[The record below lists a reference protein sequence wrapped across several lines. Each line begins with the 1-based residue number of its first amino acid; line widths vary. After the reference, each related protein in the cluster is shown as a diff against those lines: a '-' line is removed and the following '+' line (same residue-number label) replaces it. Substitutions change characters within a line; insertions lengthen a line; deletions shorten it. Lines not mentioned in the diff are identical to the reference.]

1 MGSKRPSR
9 PKAAGFAVFEGVRPQ
24 GPAGTLR
31 AFGLAFLLP
40 VLTAPTL
47 LAQDAT
53 AVSVMEEAGARY
65 RSVQAFCAAFH
76 QTLEVPLLG
85 ETHYSRGELCQAQPD
100 LFSMRWSEPEGD
112 LVVADG
118 EFFWVYYPS
127 ADPGQVLKFSME
139 VRPGGL
145 DFHREFLEAP
155 TEKYHLSYIGE
166 ESLEGRPSHVISA
179 KPTQPAAFDEARLW
193 VDRERFLILQA
204 RIGMENGSVRTLT
217 LSEIRLEPVP
227 DPERF
232 VFSPPEGVQV
242 IRRD

>member
-1 MGSKRPSR
+1 
-9 PKAAGFAVFEGVRPQ
+9 
-24 GPAGTLR
+24 
-31 AFGLAFLLP
+31 
-40 VLTAPTL
+40 
-47 LAQDAT
+47 
-53 AVSVMEEAGARY
+53 
-65 RSVQAFCAAFH
+65 
-76 QTLEVPLLG
+76 
-85 ETHYSRGELCQAQPD
+85 
-100 LFSMRWSEPEGD
+100 
-112 LVVADG
+112 
-118 EFFWVYYPS
+118 
-127 ADPGQVLKFSME
+127 ME